1 MLLCNTVSLP
11 PSFIS
16 GGLLLTISYTC
27 SDGVTVHLAEMC
39 ILVGIFE
46 GIQPF
51 LCLQVEAMVCVFQG
65 LETPWNVGAHN
76 ASCHHLVSSTVPFH
90 FAVSFFFS
98 LFPFPFPL
106 AFFTFALFS
115 CSTSSLV
122 LAEADMRMVSWSLW
136 RTMGRRVG
144 SQARGGSHQEDG
156 MPDVMGN
163 VFTCRDL
170 RIGSP
175 TCPSWHG
182 SGGNWG

>member
-1 MLLCNTVSLP
+1 
-11 PSFIS
+11 
-16 GGLLLTISYTC
+16 
-27 SDGVTVHLAEMC
+27 
-39 ILVGIFE
+39 
-46 GIQPF
+46 
-51 LCLQVEAMVCVFQG
+51 
-65 LETPWNVGAHN
+65 
-76 ASCHHLVSSTVPFH
+76 
-90 FAVSFFFS
+90 
-98 LFPFPFPL
+98 
-106 AFFTFALFS
+106 
-115 CSTSSLV
+115 
-122 LAEADMRMVSWSLW
+122 MRMVSWSLW

>member
-1 MLLCNTVSLP
+1 MPPVIIWYLLQFLS
-11 PSFIS
+11 I
-16 GGLLLTISYTC
+16 LLY
-27 SDGVTVHLAEMC
+27 H
-39 ILVGIFE
+39 
-46 GIQPF
+46 
-51 LCLQVEAMVCVFQG
+51 
-65 LETPWNVGAHN
+65 
-76 ASCHHLVSSTVPFH
+76 
-90 FAVSFFFS
+90 FFS

-106 AFFTFALFS
+106 AFSTFALF

-122 LAEADMRMVSWSLW
+122 LAEADMRMVSWFLW
-136 RTMGRRVG
+136 RTMGGRVG
-144 SQARGGSHQEDG
+144 SRARRGSHQEDG